1 MHKIHS
7 VDYHTERII
16 EQEKLARLRGT
27 LSTVKVDTAFDPFE
41 PPVFGEPSDESSGR

>member
-1 MHKIHS
+1 MHRLDS
-7 VDYHTERII
+7 VDYEAERKI

-41 PPVFGEPSDESSGR
+41 PPVFGEPSDESSGC